1 MALVPMRYRAMDARG
16 RIRRGRMEAANELD
30 LEARLRRLDLD
41 LVSCSPAPTTRTWS
55 LRPPVRRGQLINF
68 CFHLEQL
75 LAASV
80 PIPEAL
86 ADLRDSVKGFHLR
99 EVITAMV
106 EAIHAGASLSEAMAR
121 HPEAFDSMMV
131 NLIRAGES
139 SGQLPAVL
147 RRLTESLR
155 WHDEQAMQFRKVLM
169 APALIALVIGSVIVF
184 LMLYLVPRLA
194 AFIETMGDELPA
206 HARALIAL
214 SRFVQ
219 EPDAAGR
226 RALGGPCHLMPLAGA
241 PWAVLATGA
250 RLSPR
255 LRRTVDVLRLRIW
268 VLGPLRKKLL
278 LARFVN
284 YFALMYASG
293 ISVLES
299 IRIGEGLLGNRAVEE
314 AARTAA
320 KRIAEGA
327 SISEGFAQAG
337 LFPPLVLR
345 MLRVGESTGALDSAL
360 SNISYFYERDVRD
373 AAERVQGLVG
383 PVSTLVLGALL
394 LWVVVSVM
402 GPIYE
407 MVAGITL

>member
-1 MALVPMRYRAMDARG
+1 MAPVRMRYRAMDARG

-30 LEARLRRLDLD
+30 LEARLRRVNLD
-41 LVSCSPAPTTRTWS
+41 LVSCSRAPAGRSWS
-55 LRPPVRRGQLINF
+55 LHPPVRRGQLINF

-75 LAASV
+75 LAAAV

-99 EVITAMV
+99 GVITAMV
-106 EAIHAGASLSEAMAR
+106 ESIHGGSSLSEAMAR
-121 HPEAFDSMMV
+121 HPETFDSMMV
-131 NLIRAGES
+131 NLVRAGES
-139 SGQLPAVL
+139 SGELPAVL
-147 RRLTESLR
+147 RRLTGNLR
-155 WHDEQAMQFRKVLM
+155 WNDEQAMQFRKVLM
-169 APALIALVIGSVIVF
+169 TPVLMAVVIGAVIVF

-194 AFIETMGDELPA
+194 AFIETMGEELPA
-206 HARALIAL
+206 HARVLIAVSHFFQDWWFL
-214 SRFVQ
+214 APAV
-219 EPDAAGR
+219 PAPWV
-226 RALGGPCHLMPLAGA
+226 LLAG
-241 PWAVLATGA
+241 GA
-250 RLSPR
+250 RMSPR
-255 LRRTVDVLRLRIW
+255 MRHAVDAFRLRVWI
-268 VLGPLRKKLL
+268 VGPLRKKLI

-293 ISVLES
+293 MSVLES

-314 AARTAA
+314 AARIAA

-327 SISEGFAQAG
+327 SISEGFEQAG

-345 MLRVGESTGALDSAL
+345 MLRVGESTGGLDTAL
-360 SNISYFYERDVRD
+360 SNIGYFYERDVRD

-383 PVSTLVLGALL
+383 PASTLVLGILL

-407 MVAGITL
+407 MVAGISL

>member
-1 MALVPMRYRAMDARG
+1 MSLTPMRYRAMDARG

-41 LVSCSPAPTTRTWS
+41 LVACTPARATKTW
-55 LRPPVRRGQLINF
+55 LLHPPIRRGQLINF

-75 LAASV
+75 LAAAV

-99 EVITAMV
+99 EVITGMV

-131 NLIRAGES
+131 NLVRAGES

-155 WHDEQAMQFRKVLM
+155 WHDEQAIQFRKVLM
-169 APALIALVIGSVIVF
+169 APILVAVVIGAVVVF

-194 AFIETMGDELPA
+194 AFIETMGEELPA
-206 HARALIAL
+206 HARALIAV
-214 SRFVQ
+214 SRFLQ
-219 EPDAAGR
+219 EWWFLAPA
-226 RALGGPCHLMPLAGA
+226 AGA
-241 PWAVLATGA
+241 PWMLLAAGA

-255 LRRTVDVLRLRIW
+255 LRRTADALRLRIW
-268 VLGPLRKKLL
+268 FVGPLRKKLI

-293 ISVLES
+293 MSVLQS

-327 SISEGFAQAG
+327 SISEGFEQAG

-345 MLRVGESTGALDSAL
+345 MLRVGENTGALDTAL

-383 PVSTLVLGALL
+383 PASTLVLGILL

-402 GPIYE
+402 TPIYE
-407 MVAGITL
+407 MVAGISL

>member
-1 MALVPMRYRAMDARG
+1 MALTPMRYRAMDAQG

-30 LEARLRRLDLD
+30 LEARLLRLHLD
-41 LVSCSPAPTTRTWS
+41 LVACSPAPRRRSWS
-55 LRPPVRRGQLINF
+55 LHPPVRRGQLINF

-106 EAIHAGASLSEAMAR
+106 EAIQGGASLSEAMAR

-131 NLIRAGES
+131 NLVRAGES
-139 SGQLPAVL
+139 SGQLPTVL
-147 RRLTESLR
+147 RRLTGSLR

-169 APALIALVIGSVIVF
+169 APALVAVVIGAVIVF

-194 AFIETMGDELPA
+194 SFIETMGEELPV
-206 HARALIAL
+206 HARILIAV
-214 SRFVQ
+214 SRFFQ
-219 EPDAAGR
+219 DWWYLAPAA
-226 RALGGPCHLMPLAGA
+226 AA
-241 PWAVLATGA
+241 PWALVAIGA
-250 RLSPR
+250 RMSPR
-255 LRRTVDVLRLRIW
+255 LRRALDAFRLRIW
-268 VLGPLRKKLL
+268 IVGPLRKKLI

-284 YFALMYASG
+284 YFGLMYASG
-293 ISVLES
+293 MSVLES
-299 IRIGEGLLGNRAVEE
+299 IRIGEGLLGNRTVEE
-314 AARTAA
+314 AARVAA
-320 KRIAEGA
+320 TRIAEGA
-327 SISEGFAQAG
+327 SISEGFEQAG

-360 SNISYFYERDVRD
+360 ANIGYFYERDVRD

-383 PVSTLVLGALL
+383 PASTLVLGALL

-407 MVAGITL
+407 MVAGISL

>member
-41 LVSCSPAPTTRTWS
+41 LVSCTHAPAARRWS

-86 ADLRDSVKGFHLR
+86 ADLRDSVKGFRLR

-106 EAIHAGASLSEAMAR
+106 EAIRAGARLSEAMAR

-131 NLIRAGES
+131 NLVRAGES

-147 RRLTESLR
+147 QRLTETLR
-155 WHDEQAMQFRKVLM
+155 WHDEQAMQFRKALM
-169 APALIALVIGSVIVF
+169 APVLVALVIGAVVVF

-194 AFIETMGDELPA
+194 GFIETMGEELPA

-214 SRFVQ
+214 SRFFQ
-219 EPDAAGR
+219 DWWFLLPA
-226 RALGGPCHLMPLAGA
+226 AGA
-241 PWAVLATGA
+241 PWALLAAGA

-255 LRRTVDVLRLRIW
+255 LRRAKDALRLRVW
-268 VLGPLRKKLL
+268 VVGPLRKKLI

-293 ISVLES
+293 MSVLQS
-299 IRIGEGLLGNRAVEE
+299 IRIGEGLLGNQVVEE

-320 KRIAEGA
+320 KRIAEGS
-327 SISEGFAQAG
+327 SISEGFEQAG

-345 MLRVGESTGALDSAL
+345 MLRVGESTGALDTAL

-373 AAERVQGLVG
+373 AAERLQGLVG
-383 PVSTLVLGALL
+383 PVCTLLLGALL

-407 MVAGITL
+407 MVAGISL

>member
-30 LEARLRRLDLD
+30 LEARLRRIELD
-41 LVSCSPAPTTRTWS
+41 LVWCTRAPTARTWALRPS
-55 LRPPVRRGQLINF
+55 IRPPVRRGQLINF

-80 PIPEAL
+80 PIPDAL
-86 ADLRDSVKGFHLR
+86 ADLRDSVKGFRLR

-106 EAIHAGASLSEAMAR
+106 ESIRAGARLSEAMAR
-121 HPEAFDSMMV
+121 HPEAFDPMMV
-131 NLIRAGES
+131 NLVRAGES

-147 RRLTESLR
+147 RRLTETLR
-155 WHDEQAMQFRKVLM
+155 WHDEQAIQFRKALM
-169 APALIALVIGSVIVF
+169 APALVALVIGAVVVF

-194 AFIETMGDELPA
+194 GFIETMGEELPA

-214 SRFVQ
+214 SRFFEEWWFLLPV
-219 EPDAAGR
+219 AGV
-226 RALGGPCHLMPLAGA
+226 
-241 PWAVLATGA
+241 PWAVLAAGA

-255 LRRTVDVLRLRIW
+255 LRRAKDALRLRVW
-268 VLGPLRKKLL
+268 VVGPLRKKLL
-278 LARFVN
+278 LARFVT

-293 ISVLES
+293 MSVLES
-299 IRIGEGLLGNRAVEE
+299 IRIGEGLLGNRVVEE
-314 AARTAA
+314 AARAAA

-327 SISEGFAQAG
+327 SISEGFEQAG

-345 MLRVGESTGALDSAL
+345 MLRVGESTGALDTAL

-383 PVSTLVLGALL
+383 PACTLLLGTLL

-407 MVAGITL
+407 MVAGISL

>member
-41 LVSCSPAPTTRTWS
+41 LVSCTRAPAARTWS

-86 ADLRDSVKGFHLR
+86 ADLRDSVKGFRLR

-106 EAIHAGASLSEAMAR
+106 EAIRAGARLSEAMAR

-131 NLIRAGES
+131 NLVRAGES

-147 RRLTESLR
+147 QRLTETLR
-155 WHDEQAMQFRKVLM
+155 WHDEQAMQFRKALM
-169 APALIALVIGSVIVF
+169 APALVALVIGAVVVF

-194 AFIETMGDELPA
+194 GFIETMGEELPA

-214 SRFVQ
+214 SRFFQ
-219 EPDAAGR
+219 DWWFLLPAAGV
-226 RALGGPCHLMPLAGA
+226 
-241 PWAVLATGA
+241 PWALLAAGA

-255 LRRTVDVLRLRIW
+255 LRRAKDALRLRVWI
-268 VLGPLRKKLL
+268 VGPLRKKLI

-284 YFALMYASG
+284 YFSLMYASG
-293 ISVLES
+293 MSVLQS
-299 IRIGEGLLGNRAVEE
+299 IRIGEGLLGNRVVEE
-314 AARTAA
+314 AARAAA

-327 SISEGFAQAG
+327 SISEGFEQAG

-345 MLRVGESTGALDSAL
+345 MLRVGESTGALDTAL

-383 PVSTLVLGALL
+383 PACTLVLGALL

-407 MVAGITL
+407 MVAGISL

>member
-1 MALVPMRYRAMDARG
+1 MALVAMRYRAMDARG

-30 LEARLRRLDLD
+30 LEARLHKLGLD
-41 LVSCSPAPTTRTWS
+41 LVWCSPAPATRTWS
-55 LRPPVRRGQLINF
+55 LRPPIRRGQLINF

-75 LAASV
+75 LAARV

-99 EVITAMV
+99 GVISGMV
-106 EAIHAGASLSEAMAR
+106 EAIHGGASLSEAMAR

-155 WHDEQAMQFRKVLM
+155 WHDEQAMQFRRVLM
-169 APALIALVIGSVIVF
+169 APALVALVIGGVIVF

-194 AFIETMGDELPA
+194 AFIETMGDELPV
-206 HARALIAL
+206 HARALIAV
-214 SRFVQ
+214 SRFFQ
-219 EPDAAGR
+219 EWWYLVPAA
-226 RALGGPCHLMPLAGA
+226 ALPWVLLAVA
-241 PWAVLATGA
+241 S

-255 LRRTVDVLRLRIW
+255 LRRAVDALRLRVWI
-268 VLGPLRKKLL
+268 LGPLRKKLI

-293 ISVLES
+293 MSVLQS

-314 AARTAA
+314 AARAAA

-327 SISEGFAQAG
+327 SISEGFEQAG

-345 MLRVGESTGALDSAL
+345 MLRVGESTGALDTAL
-360 SNISYFYERDVRD
+360 ANISYFYERDVRD

-383 PVSTLVLGALL
+383 AASTLVLGALL

-407 MVAGITL
+407 MVAGISL

>member
-1 MALVPMRYRAMDARG
+1 MALTPMRYRAMDERG
-16 RIRRGRMEAANELD
+16 RIRRGRMDAANELD
-30 LEARLRRLDLD
+30 LEARLRRLHLD
-41 LVSCSPAPTTRTWS
+41 LVSCSRAPAGRSWS
-55 LRPPVRRGQLINF
+55 LHPPVGRGQLINF

-80 PIPEAL
+80 PIPDAL

-99 EVITAMV
+99 EVISAMV
-106 EAIHAGASLSEAMAR
+106 ESIHGGSSLSEAMAR
-121 HPEAFDSMMV
+121 HPEAFGSMMIHV
-131 NLIRAGES
+131 VRAGES
-139 SGQLPAVL
+139 SGELPAVL
-147 RRLTESLR
+147 RRLTGNLR

-169 APALIALVIGSVIVF
+169 APVLMAAVIGTVIVF

-194 AFIETMGDELPA
+194 SFIETMGEELPA

-214 SRFVQ
+214 SRFF
-219 EPDAAGR
+219 EDWWFLAP
-226 RALGGPCHLMPLAGA
+226 ALAVPWVLLA
-241 PWAVLATGA
+241 VGA

-255 LRRTVDVLRLRIW
+255 IRRAMDAFRLRVWI
-268 VLGPLRKKLL
+268 VGPLRKKLI

-284 YFALMYASG
+284 YFGLMYASG
-293 ISVLES
+293 MSVLDS

-314 AARTAA
+314 AAHIAA
-320 KRIAEGA
+320 QRIEEGA
-327 SISEGFAQAG
+327 NISEGFEQAG

-345 MLRVGESTGALDSAL
+345 MLRVGESTGALDTAL
-360 SNISYFYERDVRD
+360 SNIAYFYERDVRD

-383 PVSTLVLGALL
+383 PASTLVLGILL

-407 MVAGITL
+407 MVAGISF

>member
-41 LVSCSPAPTTRTWS
+41 LVSCTRAPRERTWS

-86 ADLRDSVKGFHLR
+86 ADLRDSVKGFRLR
-99 EVITAMV
+99 EVIAGMV
-106 EAIHAGASLSEAMAR
+106 EAIHAGARLSEAMAR

-147 RRLTESLR
+147 RKLTESLR
-155 WHDEQAMQFRKVLM
+155 WQDEQAMQLRKVLL
-169 APALIALVIGSVIVF
+169 APALVALVIGSVFVF

-194 AFIETMGDELPA
+194 GFIETMGDQLPV
-206 HARALIAL
+206 HVGALIAL
-214 SRFVQ
+214 SRFFQ
-219 EPDAAGR
+219 DWWFILPAG
-226 RALGGPCHLMPLAGA
+226 GI
-241 PWAVLATGA
+241 PWAALATGA
-250 RLSPR
+250 HLS
-255 LRRTVDVLRLRIW
+255 LRVRRFVDALRLRIW
-268 VLGPLRKKLL
+268 IVGPLRKKLI

-284 YFALMYASG
+284 GFSLMYASG
-293 ISVLES
+293 ISVLQS
-299 IRIGEGLLGNRAVEE
+299 IRIGEGLLGNRVVEE
-314 AARTAA
+314 ATRAAA

-327 SISEGFAQAG
+327 SISEGFEQVG

-345 MLRVGESTGALDSAL
+345 MLRVGESTGALDRAL

-373 AAERVQGLVG
+373 ATERMQALVG
-383 PVSTLVLGALL
+383 PAATLVLGALL
-394 LWVVVSVM
+394 LWVVVAVM
-402 GPIYE
+402 SPVYE
-407 MVAGITL
+407 MVAGISL

>member
-1 MALVPMRYRAMDARG
+1 MALVPMRYRAMDERG

-41 LVSCSPAPTTRTWS
+41 LISCARAPAARAWS
-55 LRPPVRRGQLINF
+55 LHPPVRRGQLINF

-86 ADLRDSVKGFHLR
+86 ADLRDSVKGFRLR
-99 EVITAMV
+99 EVLTGMV
-106 EAIHAGASLSEAMAR
+106 ESVHAGASLSEAMAR
-121 HPEAFDSMMV
+121 HPEAFDPMMV

-147 RRLTESLR
+147 RRLTGSLR
-155 WHDEQAMQFRKVLM
+155 WHDEQAIQFRKALM
-169 APALIALVIGSVIVF
+169 APALVALVIGAVIVF

-194 AFIETMGDELPA
+194 AFMETMGDELPA
-206 HARALIAL
+206 HARVLIAV
-214 SRFVQ
+214 SRLVQ
-219 EPDAAGR
+219 EWWY
-226 RALGGPCHLMPLAGA
+226 LAPATGA
-241 PWAVLATGA
+241 PWVLLAAGT
-250 RLSPR
+250 RRIPR
-255 LRRTVDVLRLRIW
+255 LRRAVDGLRLRVW
-268 VLGPLRKKLL
+268 FVGPLRKKLL

-299 IRIGEGLLGNRAVEE
+299 IRIGEGLLGNLAVEE
-314 AARTAA
+314 AARSAA

-327 SISEGFAQAG
+327 SISEGFERAG

-373 AAERVQGLVG
+373 AAERVQRLAG

-394 LWVVVSVM
+394 LWVVLSVM

-407 MVAGITL
+407 MVAGIAL

>member
-30 LEARLRRLDLD
+30 LETRLRRLDLD

-219 EPDAAGR
+219 EWWY
-226 RALGGPCHLMPLAGA
+226 LMPLAGA

-268 VLGPLRKKLL
+268 ILGPLRKKLL

>member
-1 MALVPMRYRAMDARG
+1 MALVPMRYRAMDERG

-30 LEARLRRLDLD
+30 LEARLRQLDLD
-41 LVSCSPAPTTRTWS
+41 LISCARAPGARTWS
-55 LRPPVRRGQLINF
+55 LHPPVRRGQLINF

-86 ADLRDSVKGFHLR
+86 ADLRDSVKGFRLR
-99 EVITAMV
+99 EVIAGMV
-106 EAIHAGASLSEAMAR
+106 ESIHAGASLSEAMAR
-121 HPEAFDSMMV
+121 HPEAFDPMMV

-155 WHDEQAMQFRKVLM
+155 WHDEQAIQFRKALM
-169 APALIALVIGSVIVF
+169 APALVAVVIGTVIVF
-184 LMLYLVPRLA
+184 LMLYLVPKLA
-194 AFIETMGDELPA
+194 AFMETMGDELPA
-206 HARALIAL
+206 HARVLIAV
-214 SRFVQ
+214 SRLAQ
-219 EPDAAGR
+219 EWWYLAPA
-226 RALGGPCHLMPLAGA
+226 AGA
-241 PWAVLATGA
+241 PWVVLAAATRRA
-250 RLSPR
+250 PR
-255 LRRTVDVLRLRIW
+255 LRRAVDGLRLRIW
-268 VLGPLRKKLL
+268 VVGPLRKKLL

-299 IRIGEGLLGNRAVEE
+299 IRIGEGLLGNLAVED

-320 KRIAEGA
+320 RRIAEGA
-327 SISEGFAQAG
+327 SISEGFERAG

-373 AAERVQGLVG
+373 AAERVQRLAG

-394 LWVVVSVM
+394 LWVVLSVM

-407 MVAGITL
+407 MVAGIAL

>member
-1 MALVPMRYRAMDARG
+1 MALNPLRYRAMDERG
-16 RIRRGRMEAANELD
+16 RVRRGRMEAANELD
-30 LEARLRRLDLD
+30 LEARLRRLGLD
-41 LVSCSPAPTTRTWS
+41 LISCAPAPAARAWS
-55 LRPPVRRGQLINF
+55 LHLHPPVRRGQLINF

-99 EVITAMV
+99 EVLTGMV
-106 EAIHAGASLSEAMAR
+106 ESVHGGASLSEAMTR
-121 HPEAFDSMMV
+121 HPEAFDPMMV
-131 NLIRAGES
+131 NLVRAGES

-147 RRLTESLR
+147 RRLIESLR
-155 WHDEQAMQFRKVLM
+155 WHDEQAIQFRKALM
-169 APALIALVIGSVIVF
+169 APALVALVIGAVIVF

-194 AFIETMGDELPA
+194 AFMETMGDELPA
-206 HARALIAL
+206 HARVLIAL
-214 SRFVQ
+214 SRLVQ
-219 EPDAAGR
+219 EWWFLAPA
-226 RALGGPCHLMPLAGA
+226 AGA
-241 PWAVLATGA
+241 PWVVLAAAT
-250 RLSPR
+250 RRIPR
-255 LRRTVDVLRLRIW
+255 LRRAVDGLRLRVW
-268 VLGPLRKKLL
+268 FVGPLRKKLL

-299 IRIGEGLLGNRAVEE
+299 IRLGEGLLGNLAVEE
-314 AARTAA
+314 AARSAA

-327 SISEGFAQAG
+327 SISEGFERAG

-373 AAERVQGLVG
+373 AAERVQRLVG

-394 LWVVVSVM
+394 LWVVLSVM

-407 MVAGITL
+407 MVAGISL

>member
-1 MALVPMRYRAMDARG
+1 MTLVPMRYRAMDARG

-30 LEARLRRLDLD
+30 LETRLRRLDLD
-41 LVSCSPAPTTRTWS
+41 LVSCTPAPAARTWS
-55 LRPPVRRGQLINF
+55 LHPPVRRGQLINF

-86 ADLRDSVKGFHLR
+86 ADLRDSVKGFRLR
-99 EVITAMV
+99 EVITGMV
-106 EAIHAGASLSEAMAR
+106 ESIHAGASLSEAMAR
-121 HPEAFDSMMV
+121 HPEAFDPMMI

-147 RRLTESLR
+147 RRLTGSLR
-155 WHDEQAMQFRKVLM
+155 WHDEQAIQFRKVLM
-169 APALIALVIGSVIVF
+169 APALVALVIGAVIVF

-206 HARALIAL
+206 HALVLIAV
-214 SRFVQ
+214 SRLFQ
-219 EPDAAGR
+219 EWWYLAPAAAAPWVLLAAGAR
-226 RALGGPCHLMPLAGA
+226 R
-241 PWAVLATGA
+241 
-250 RLSPR
+250 SPR
-255 LRRTVDVLRLRIW
+255 LRRALDGLRLRVWI
-268 VLGPLRKKLL
+268 VGPLRKKLL

-293 ISVLES
+293 ISVLDS
-299 IRIGEGLLGNRAVEE
+299 IRIGEGLLGNLAVEE

-327 SISEGFAQAG
+327 SISEGFERAG

-373 AAERVQGLVG
+373 AAERAQRLAG
-383 PVSTLVLGALL
+383 PASTLVLGVLL
-394 LWVVVSVM
+394 LWVVLSVM

-407 MVAGITL
+407 MVAGIAL